1 MNGPLTVQALT
12 ITRKRRAI
20 VAMSRRL
27 TMLELSSPAIDFM
40 ITNALQEDLGSG
52 DLTTDAVVSPNLKA
66 YGDFIAKEGLVLA
79 GWPIVVQTFQ
89 KLSPQVVLE
98 SIHRDGDEIPPGEIF
113 ASAEGPAA
121 ILLKGERVALNFLQ
135 RLSGIATLTRKFVS
149 AVEGTRTAIVD
160 TRKTTPGLRLLEKYA
175 VRQGGGKNHRFGLF
189 DGVLI
194 KENHIA
200 AAGGIKEAVR
210 RARSGIDHLKKIEIE
225 VTRLEELALALEA
238 GADVILLDN
247 MDPIQVR
254 EAVAHVNGRVPI
266 EVSGG
271 IRLDNVR
278 EYALTGVDFISVGAL
293 THSFKAADISLEL
306 RL

>member
-1 MNGPLTVQALT
+1 
-12 ITRKRRAI
+12 
-20 VAMSRRL
+20 
-27 TMLELSSPAIDFM
+27 MLELSSPAIDFI

-66 YGDFIAKEGLVLA
+66 YGDFIAKEELVLA

-89 KLSPQVVLE
+89 KLSPQVSLE

-121 ILLKGERVALNFLQ
+121 VLLKGERVALNFLQ
-135 RLSGIATLTRKFVS
+135 RLCGIATLTRKFVS

-210 RARSGIDHLKKIEIE
+210 RARSRIDHLKKIEIE
-225 VTRLEELALALEA
+225 VTSLEELALALEA

-254 EAVAHVNGRVPI
+254 ESVAHVNGRVPI

-278 EYALTGVDFISVGAL
+278 EYALTRVDFISVGAL
-293 THSFKAADISLEL
+293 THSSQAADISLEL

>member
-1 MNGPLTVQALT
+1 MFQRSTT
-12 ITRKRRAI
+12 
-20 VAMSRRL
+20 
-27 TMLELSSPAIDFM
+27 LELSSPAIDLM
-40 ITNALQEDLGSG
+40 ITNALQEDLGNG
-52 DLTTDAVVSPNLKA
+52 DLTTDAVVSLNLKA
-66 YGDFIAKEGLVLA
+66 YGDFIAKEELILA
-79 GWPIVVQTFQ
+79 GWPVVVQTFQ
-89 KLSPQVVLE
+89 KLSPQVSLE
-98 SIHRDGDEIPPGEIF
+98 TLHRDGDQIPRGEIF

-135 RLSGIATLTRKFVS
+135 RLSGIATLTRQFVS
-149 AVEGTRTAIVD
+149 AVNGTRTAIVD

-210 RARSGIDHLKKIEIE
+210 RARSRIDHLKKIEVE
-225 VTRLEELALALEA
+225 VTSLEELTLALEA

-247 MDPIQVR
+247 MSPSQVK
-254 EAVAHVNGRVPI
+254 EAVAHVKGRVPV

-278 EYALTGVDFISVGAL
+278 DYASARVDFVSVGAL